1 MVDEQGL
8 VLAHHGGVHGF
19 TVGQRKGL
27 GLPTSPTGA
36 PMYVLALRPADRQV
50 IIGPKSA
57 LERTVVTASAV
68 NWIIEEPGG
77 ALRVTAQIRHRHH
90 AAPAMARRLDG
101 GRVEV
106 TFDAP
111 QLAVTPGQALV
122 LYDGDTV
129 VGGGGWIG
137 WMEWIRD

>member
-1 MVDEQGL
+1 
-8 VLAHHGGVHGF
+8 
-19 TVGQRKGL
+19 
-27 GLPTSPTGA
+27 
-36 PMYVLALRPADRQV
+36 MYVLALRPADRQV

-77 ALRVTAQIRHRHH
+77 GMRVTAQIRHRHH

-129 VGGGGWIG
+129 VGGGGLMNFELRTSNFLNLPLQISLGVERRHAADLWPP
-137 WMEWIRD
+137 